1 MKFAWCMLAIF
12 FLSRITNAAAPTT
25 LPTTAPAGIDA
36 PLWERMKGI
45 DHSAGQIT
53 DLTADFEQNKVTAL
67 LKNPMKSSGQLWAR
81 GSEMLWKTVTP
92 EPMTM
97 RVDANGI
104 TLYYPKQKTAE
115 VYPLTGDL
123 MGLTTS
129 PVPRL
134 ADLLQHFSFASA
146 LPHDLDAEPNP
157 NTQAFLL
164 TPTDPKIRE
173 HVDHVNV
180 LIDAKLGVLLVM
192 KMTDADDETT
202 TLRFSNI
209 KANTNFGVKLL
220 QLDLPGDVKTVHPLE
235 NIGPRP

>member
-1 MKFAWCMLAIF
+1 MK
-12 FLSRITNAAAPTT
+12 S
-25 LPTTAPAGIDA
+25 
-36 PLWERMKGI
+36 I

-53 DLTADFEQNKVTAL
+53 DLTADFEQTKVTAL
-67 LKNPMKSSGQLWAR
+67 LKNPMKSTGQLWAR
-81 GSEMLWKTVTP
+81 GSEMYWKTASP

-97 RVDANGI
+97 HVDSDQI
-104 TLYYPKQKTAE
+104 TLYYPRQKTAE
-115 VYPLTGDL
+115 IYPLTGDL

-134 ADLLQHFSFASA
+134 ADLLQHFSFAA
-146 LPHDLDAEPNP
+146 AAPRDADTEPTAD
-157 NTQAFLL
+157 TQAFSL
-164 TPTDPKIRE
+164 TPTDPKMHE

-180 LIDAKLGVLLVM
+180 LIDTKLGVLLVM

-209 KANTNFGVKLL
+209 KTNTNFDAKLL
-220 QLDLPGDVKTVHPLE
+220 HLDLPGDVKTVHPLE